1 MLWRTHVTLGAG
13 LGALAGTVLHP
24 GDPMAAASF
33 AGIGGAA
40 SLLPDLDS
48 PHSKLGRAA
57 RPLSDILNFALGH
70 RGFLHSL
77 LGMSLILIL
86 AALIALFW
94 LPPSTALV
102 LLLPA
107 ALGYLSHLLL
117 DALTPG
123 GVPLLWPRSGKASLP
138 LLKTGG
144 LFERM
149 VFLPVMAAVVVIIF
163 LGVMR

>member
-13 LGALAGTVLHP
+13 LGAFAGTVLHP
-24 GDPMAAASF
+24 GDPIAIASF

-77 LGMSLILIL
+77 LGMSLVLIL
-86 AALIALFW
+86 AALIVLW

-123 GVPLLWPRSGKASLP
+123 GVPLLWPRSGKVSLP

-144 LFERM
+144 LFERL
-149 VFLPVMAAVVVIIF
+149 VFLPVLAAAIAMIIWKTA
-163 LGVMR
+163 